1 MKIALLHF
9 RVGETDGVSLEM
21 DKWKI
26 ALQKMGHEVVYIA
39 GSKGTTETKTF
50 IVEEIHYKNDRNDRI
65 VRNAYE
71 RLVDFTENEL
81 KEEIFDYA
89 TSIEK
94 KLLKII
100 DDENIDILIP
110 NNIWSLGWGL
120 SAGIAT
126 TNAVKARNL
135 QSIGH
140 NHDFYWEREKYSN
153 PTCRFINS
161 ILEDYFLPKEEYIK
175 HCVINSLAQDQ
186 LKTRKGIDSIVVP
199 NVFDFSS
206 QQWVKDDYNI
216 DIRER
221 ISIKKNDLIF
231 LQATRIVERKGIELA
246 IDYVSEINLKKK
258 ELIGKTLYN
267 GETFKYSSN
276 VYLILAGMNEDSS
289 YTEKLIEKAKDKNV
303 NLKFINNIVDH
314 SRTYRANEKVY
325 SLWDI
330 YTEADIVTYPS
341 LLEGWGNQ
349 FLEAVFAKI
358 PVLVYEYPVFE
369 KDLLKMNFNV
379 LSLGNSHNIDCN
391 KLAYVDKSIISTKVD
406 ETFRLLLDSE
416 YRKEYVESNFSIAKE
431 NYSYESLEKI
441 LKILL

>member
-39 GSKGTTETKTF
+39 GSKGTTETETF

-71 RLVDFTENEL
+71 RLVDFTENKL

-186 LKTRKGIDSIVVP
+186 LKMRKGIDSIVVP

-221 ISIKKNDLIF
+221 ISIKKKN
-231 LQATRIVERKGIELA
+231 R
-246 IDYVSEINLKKK
+246 SNKKR
-258 ELIGKTLYN
+258 
-267 GETFKYSSN
+267 F
-276 VYLILAGMNEDSS
+276 
-289 YTEKLIEKAKDKNV
+289 
-303 NLKFINNIVDH
+303 
-314 SRTYRANEKVY
+314 
-325 SLWDI
+325 
-330 YTEADIVTYPS
+330 
-341 LLEGWGNQ
+341 
-349 FLEAVFAKI
+349 
-358 PVLVYEYPVFE
+358 
-369 KDLLKMNFNV
+369 
-379 LSLGNSHNIDCN
+379 
-391 KLAYVDKSIISTKVD
+391 
-406 ETFRLLLDSE
+406 
-416 YRKEYVESNFSIAKE
+416 
-431 NYSYESLEKI
+431 
-441 LKILL
+441 

>member
-26 ALQKMGHEVVYIA
+26 AFEKMGHEVVYIA
-39 GSKGTTETKTF
+39 GSKGTTTTKTF
-50 IVEEIHYKNDRNDRI
+50 IVEEIHYKNYRNDKI
-65 VRNAYE
+65 VENAYGK
-71 RLVDFTENEL
+71 LIDFTEEEL
-81 KEEIFDYA
+81 KKEIFDYA
-89 TSIEK
+89 ISIEE

-126 TNAVKARNL
+126 TNAVKARKL
-135 QSIGH
+135 KSIGH

-153 PTCRFINS
+153 PTCVFINS
-161 ILEDYFLPKEEYIK
+161 ILEEYFLPKEEYIK
-175 HCVINSLAQDQ
+175 HCVINSIAQDQ
-186 LKTRKGIDSIVVP
+186 LKIKRGIDSVVVP

-206 QQWVKDDYNI
+206 KPWVKDNYNG
-216 DIRER
+216 DIREK
-221 ISIKKNDLIF
+221 INIKNDDLIF

-246 IDYVSEINLKKK
+246 IDYISKINLKKE

-267 GETFKYSSN
+267 GEIFRDNSN
-276 VYLILAGMNEDSS
+276 IYLVLAGMNEDSS
-289 YTEKLIEKAKDKNV
+289 YTKKLIEKAKNENV

-314 SRTYRANEKVY
+314 SRTYRNNEKIY

-349 FLEAVFAKI
+349 FLEALFAKI
-358 PVLVYEYPVFE
+358 PVLIYEYPVFE

-379 LSLGNSHNIDCN
+379 ISLGNSHSIDDN
-391 KLAYVDKSIISTKVD
+391 KLAHVDESIILTKVD
-406 ETFRLLLDSE
+406 ETFRLILDSE
-416 YRKEYVESNFSIAKE
+416 YRKGYVESNFVIAKE

-441 LKILL
+441 LKALL